1 MSDRG
6 HDGSQHGSGHHDP
19 PSPRSEIGGP
29 TGDMA
34 EDHRRSIATLR
45 RRVLHL
51 SNELRQATRRADE
64 ATDLNREHICSLE
77 SLEMMCANQGREIG
91 HYRTEVSRLRE
102 ERDNLQASLESDRVV
117 SMEPSS
123 TAPEISALEAQI
135 ADLNH
140 GLDRR
145 IDEIRHL
152 EAHIDDL
159 ARDRGNLESTIH
171 HLASE
176 MAQAGGEILDLQ
188 QANRDPTAIWIESG
202 RMPNPPYL
210 RRRRSR
216 PADLPPT
223 GPTQAD
229 LDQIVRE
236 RDSLQDQIRA
246 RDVEILSTQRTLG
259 LLQSD
264 LAAHRARSA
273 SDTTRLQ
280 TLEGDL
286 TRARH
291 DVEVAQ
297 KAYADRE
304 RTITENQAQ
313 IRTLSRDLGKVVRE
327 RDALRHEYTAAFQR
341 LTSISATIGAPPPQT
356 QLRLDPGSDT
366 DQPAGG
372 IPRSPSAET
381 AGSGDRDADES
392 GSKRSRSGSGSPSP
406 SRPQKKRSVPL
417 EADDE
422 SMDEEDE
429 SEFDLG
435 GGSTGGRSPSPDQA
449 STPPSKDV
457 GPGRSSGEVIE
468 VGSGSDEEEEEEE
481 EEENAEVADDL
492 YEAQTLMAISQSDPA
507 DRLGDLAD
515 RTPMRD
521 PETRTTDLALQAD
534 LAQPIRHLDT
544 NLLGSSSSPRSLS
557 RRVVASLV
565 GGSRG
570 ADIYS
575 LIESQLVNQTLITMT
590 VNFLFPILPFRFDWI
605 FPHRP
610 TIYTSPTAP
619 AFCGHLITEANVKAL
634 QAAEPWRVI
643 RNTQP
648 PISFEADVGGRLG
661 TFLLQYRDFE
671 ASELITYWEST
682 HKFPITA
689 AMIAMIEGWCDLD
702 LLLDPFFLHFPKR
715 TDEVAWYP
723 GIEAR
728 RANLADP
735 QLNRREPTDLLEA
748 LAEADA
754 A

>member
-1 MSDRG
+1 
-6 HDGSQHGSGHHDP
+6 
-19 PSPRSEIGGP
+19 
-29 TGDMA
+29 
-34 EDHRRSIATLR
+34 
-45 RRVLHL
+45 
-51 SNELRQATRRADE
+51 
-64 ATDLNREHICSLE
+64 
-77 SLEMMCANQGREIG
+77 MMCANQGRETG

-117 SMEPSS
+117 SMEPSFV
-123 TAPEISALEAQI
+123 APVLEAQI

-145 IDEIRHL
+145 IDEIRHV

-159 ARDRGNLESTIH
+159 ARDRGTLESTIH

-188 QANRDPTAIWIESG
+188 QANRDLDREREDAESTLSATEES
-202 RMPNPPYL
+202 L
-210 RRRRSR
+210 RRTRSELDR
-216 PADLPPT
+216 VEAELLLSRSDRTDRGSSEPDCQSRHADPLPT

-236 RDSLQDQIRA
+236 RNSLQDQIRA
-246 RDVEILSTQRTLG
+246 RDAEILSAQRTLG
-259 LLQSD
+259 LLLLQSD

-327 RDALRHEYTAAFQR
+327 RDALRHEYTAAFRR
-341 LTSISATIGAPPPQT
+341 LTSISTTIGAPPPQT
-356 QLRLDPGSDT
+356 QLRLDPGSYT

-372 IPRSPSAET
+372 IPRSLSAET
-381 AGSGDRDADES
+381 S
-392 GSKRSRSGSGSPSP
+392 GSEDQG
-406 SRPQKKRSVPL
+406 
-417 EADDE
+417 ADASDLSLAEDE

-481 EEENAEVADDL
+481 EENAKVADDL
-492 YEAQTLMAISQSDPA
+492 YEAQTLMAISQSRSEARRRDHASPQRRPA
-507 DRLGDLAD
+507 
-515 RTPMRD
+515 
-521 PETRTTDLALQAD
+521 
-534 LAQPIRHLDT
+534 
-544 NLLGSSSSPRSLS
+544 
-557 RRVVASLV
+557 
-565 GGSRG
+565 GGSGGSPGGSGPANPPPGRQPPRITFVPQVPFPEG
-570 ADIYS
+570 RCVPGRRIARTMAAADIDPW
-575 LIESQLVNQTLITMT
+575 IESQLVNQTLITMT
-590 VNFLFPILPFRFDWI
+590 VNFLFPILPFRSDWI

-610 TIYTSPTAP
+610 TIYTSPMAP

-634 QAAEPWRVI
+634 QAAEPW
-643 RNTQP
+643 
-648 PISFEADVGGRLG
+648 
-661 TFLLQYRDFE
+661 
-671 ASELITYWEST
+671 
-682 HKFPITA
+682 
-689 AMIAMIEGWCDLD
+689 
-702 LLLDPFFLHFPKR
+702 
-715 TDEVAWYP
+715 
-723 GIEAR
+723 
-728 RANLADP
+728 
-735 QLNRREPTDLLEA
+735 
-748 LAEADA
+748 
-754 A
+754 

>member
-1 MSDRG
+1 MSD
-6 HDGSQHGSGHHDP
+6 HGSQHGSGHHDP
-19 PSPRSEIGGP
+19 SSPRSEIGGP
-29 TGDMA
+29 TGDTA

-64 ATDLNREHICSLE
+64 VTDLNRERICSLE

-91 HYRTEVSRLRE
+91 HYRTEVNRLRD
-102 ERDNLQASLESDRVV
+102 ERDNLQASLVSDRVV
-117 SMEPSS
+117 SMEPPSA
-123 TAPEISALEAQI
+123 APEILALEAQI

-188 QANRDPTAIWIESG
+188 QSNRDLDREREDAESTLSATEES
-202 RMPNPPYL
+202 L
-210 RRRRSR
+210 RRTRSELDR
-216 PADLPPT
+216 VEAELLLSRSDRTDRGSSDPDPQSRQADPLPT
-223 GPTQAD
+223 GLTQAD
-229 LDQIVRE
+229 PDQIVQE
-236 RDSLQDQIRA
+236 RNSLQDQIRA
-246 RDVEILSTQRTLG
+246 RDAEILSAQRTLG

-273 SDTTRLQ
+273 SDTTWLQ
-280 TLEGDL
+280 TLESDL

-327 RDALRHEYTAAFQR
+327 RDAIRHEYTAAFQR

-366 DQPAGG
+366 DQP
-372 IPRSPSAET
+372 
-381 AGSGDRDADES
+381 GSHALLLRRLPAA
-392 GSKRSRSGSGSPSP
+392 RIRT
-406 SRPQKKRSVPL
+406 KKRSVPL
-417 EADDE
+417 KAEDA

-429 SEFDLG
+429 SEFDLRGGSAG
-435 GGSTGGRSPSPDQA
+435 GGSPSPDQA

-457 GPGRSSGEVIE
+457 ELSRSSGELIE
-468 VGSGSDEEEEEEE
+468 VGSGSDEEEEE

-492 YEAQTLMAISQSDPA
+492 YEAQTLMAISQSRSEA
-507 DRLGDLAD
+507 R
-515 RTPMRD
+515 RRD
-521 PETRTTDLALQAD
+521 HASPQRRSAG
-534 LAQPIRHLDT
+534 
-544 NLLGSSSSPRSLS
+544 GSGGSPRGSDGS
-557 RRVVASLV
+557 NSDAGSGDQDNGSGPT
-565 GGSRG
+565 GGSGPANPPPGRQPPRITFVPQVPFPEG
-570 ADIYS
+570 RCIPGRRIVRVMAAADIDPW
-575 LIESQLVNQTLITMT
+575 IESRLATLIAMT
-590 VNFLFPILPFRFDWI
+590 VNFLFPILPFRPDWI

-610 TIYTSPTAP
+610 TIHTSPTAP

-634 QAAEPWRVI
+634 QAAEPWQVI
-643 RNTQP
+643 RNTLP

-661 TFLLQYRDFE
+661 IFIRQYRDFE
-671 ASELITYWEST
+671 ASELIAYWEST

-689 AMIAMIEGWCDLD
+689 AMIAQS
-702 LLLDPFFLHFPKR
+702 P
-715 TDEVAWYP
+715 
-723 GIEAR
+723 
-728 RANLADP
+728 
-735 QLNRREPTDLLEA
+735 
-748 LAEADA
+748 
-754 A
+754 